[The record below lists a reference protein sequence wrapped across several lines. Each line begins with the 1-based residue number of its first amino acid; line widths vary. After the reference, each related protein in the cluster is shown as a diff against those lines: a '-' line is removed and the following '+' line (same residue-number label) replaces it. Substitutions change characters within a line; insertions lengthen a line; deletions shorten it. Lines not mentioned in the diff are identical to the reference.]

1 MDIRLG
7 DKMPA
12 ANVDIEAGVASVT
25 LEIPESVGCEMRMD
39 GALNAKNMDGLSKI
53 GDGLYRT
60 ANFDTATKK
69 VIVHYEGGLTSIN
82 IKRY

>member
-7 DKMPA
+7 DKMPN

-25 LEIPESVGCEMRMD
+25 LEIPESVGCEMHMD
-39 GALNAKNMDGLSKI
+39 GALNAKNMEGLDKI
-53 GDGLYRT
+53 GNGLYRS
-60 ANFDTATKK
+60 ANFNTAAKK
-69 VIVHYEGGLTSIN
+69 IVVHYEGGLTSIN